1 MNIELRFKTASLLA
15 ITLWL
20 ILLFEAYRAN
30 KNTIFNMLALLN
42 GLVFVIAIIL
52 NKARK
57 S

>member
-57 S
+57 P